1 LRIHSGCATLDTG
14 PLPLFWDE
22 RLQLTKTVR
31 TTKRTKINLFIVIY
45 QLSRFKKSSYKF
57 HFTKTDKVTAKI

>member
-1 LRIHSGCATLDTG
+1 
-14 PLPLFWDE
+14 
-22 RLQLTKTVR
+22 VR

-57 HFTKTDKVTAKI
+57 NFTKTDKVTAKIEVIANLIKIIKPEFQKELIFE